1 MKTAVILDGNSLMY
15 RMFYATIKLSEYAV
29 DNNMIPVNAVK
40 LMLETC
46 LKIRQSNYDYCLVA
60 FDHGKKTF
68 RHDILSDYK
77 QGRKEMPKEL
87 LSQIPLIKESLQ
99 LIGFNIL
106 SIEGIEADDIIGSF
120 TKIMTDQKI
129 HVDIY
134 SSDKDML
141 QLVSNL
147 SHVHLIKTGLSNITI
162 YTMENFSYLTSG
174 LSPMQIPD
182 YKGIVGDKSDNL
194 NGIKGVGDKTGI
206 NLIVKYKTLEA
217 IYDNLNELSTNL
229 KLKFE
234 SNKDMAFICK
244 SIATIKKTVL
254 DNKLIDD
261 FLLGNIQIEAIKK
274 FLEKYKIN
282 GLNKYLIK
290 G

>member
-1 MKTAVILDGNSLMY
+1 MKTAVVLDGNSLMY
-15 RMFYATIKLSEYAV
+15 RMFYATIKLSQYAM
-29 DNNMIPVNAVK
+29 DNNLVPVNAVK

-68 RHDILSDYK
+68 RHDIMTEYK

-87 LSQIPLIKESLQ
+87 LMQIPLIKESLQ

-106 SIEGIEADDIIGSF
+106 SLEGIEADDIIGSF
-120 TKIMTDQKI
+120 TKIMTDNKI

-147 SHVHLIKTGLSNITI
+147 SYVHLIKTGITNTII
-162 YTMENFSYLTSG
+162 YTINNFANLTAG
-174 LSPMQIPD
+174 LSPKQIPD

-194 NGIKGVGDKTGI
+194 SGVKGIGEKTGI
-206 NLIVKYKTLEA
+206 DLIIKYHSLEDIYNNLDKLSF
-217 IYDNLNELSTNL
+217 NLRN
-229 KLKFE
+229 KFE
-234 SNKDMAFICK
+234 NYKQQALVCK
-244 SIATIKKTVL
+244 SIATIKTTVL
-254 DNKLIDD
+254 DGQLIDNFVMKNID
-261 FLLGNIQIEAIKK
+261 QPSISNFLK
-274 FLEKYKIN
+274 KYKIN
-282 GLNKYLIK
+282 GLTKYL
-290 G
+290 

>member
-99 LIGFNIL
+99 LIGFNTL

-120 TKIMTDQKI
+120 TKIMNDQKI

-141 QLVSNL
+141 QLVSDL

-162 YTMENFSYLTSG
+162 YTMKNFSYLTSG

-206 NLIVKYKTLEA
+206 NLIIKYKTLEA

-244 SIATIKKTVL
+244 SIATINKTVL

-261 FLLGNIQIEAIKK
+261 FLLGNIQIQAIKK